1 MGKNTLVGIILSI
14 GIPIPCIIRFKY
26 LISFFVFFFISGS
39 ADCKHQRMADV
50 YNFNHIFTST
60 VFRAAWRLKAI

>member
-26 LISFFVFFFISGS
+26 LIFFSSADQRIVNISGWLMFTILITFSQARFFVPPG
-39 ADCKHQRMADV
+39 V
-50 YNFNHIFTST
+50 
-60 VFRAAWRLKAI
+60 